1 MPIRKSSDRPEVL
14 VAGAGASG
22 CVAAICLA
30 RRGIHVTLIDK
41 NKEPA
46 RKIRV
51 TGNGR
56 CNLTNLFQDRTCWY
70 SEGGEDLME
79 PLKKFGAKDLMGFF
93 EDMGV
98 RFHDRQGYVYPRT
111 DQASVITDTLISQ
124 ISSLPVTF
132 LGETAVTDISR
143 RSRQGKKPFL
153 VRAGDKK
160 LSADYVILSCGG
172 LAGPSLGCSGDGYL
186 LARSLGHSLIPPVP
200 ALTPL
205 PGDRKRLKSAAG
217 VRCRAAACAL
227 VEGKEIRREEGEMQ
241 FTENTISGIPVF
253 QISRILTRALSEGKR
268 CRLKVDFLPELEGEA
283 LEKETAF
290 RMGMDEGLT
299 LQEVFS
305 GLVHPGLLRMVLSDL
320 GLQSEVKKR
329 KVSPEKMGEII
340 RHLKDCTFPV
350 EKSGGF
356 AKAQVTAGGIPLDEI
371 DLNTFESR
379 IVPGLY
385 LIGEMLDADGICGGY
400 NLQWAMTGGYLAARS
415 ITERTDL

>member
-1 MPIRKSSDRPEVL
+1 MPIRKRSDRPEVL

-22 CVAAICLA
+22 CIAAICLA
-30 RRGIHVTLIDK
+30 RRGLHVTLVDK

-56 CNLTNLFQDRTCWY
+56 CNLTNLFQDETCWY
-70 SEGGEDLME
+70 SESGPAFME
-79 PLKKFGAKDLMGFF
+79 PLGQFGAGELTAFF

-111 DQASVITDTLISQ
+111 DQASVIADTLISQ
-124 ISSLPVTF
+124 MSSLPITF
-132 LGETAVTDISR
+132 LGDTAVKDIFR
-143 RSRQGKKPFL
+143 RNREGEKPFL
-153 VRAGDKK
+153 VQAGDKK
-160 LSADYVILSCGG
+160 LSADCVILSCGG
-172 LAGPSLGCSGDGYL
+172 LAGPSFGCSGDGYA
-186 LARSLGHSLIPPVP
+186 LAESLGHRVISPVP

-217 VRCRAAACAL
+217 VRCRAAVCAI
-227 VEGKEIRREEGEMQ
+227 VEEKEIRREEGEMQ

-253 QISRILTRALSEGKR
+253 QISRILTRALSEGKS
-268 CRLKVDFLPELEGEA
+268 CRLKADFLPELEGET
-283 LEKETAF
+283 LEKEAAF
-290 RMGMDEGLT
+290 RMGMDDSLT

-305 GLVHPGLLRMVLSDL
+305 GLVHPSLLRMVLSDL

-329 KVSPEKMGEII
+329 KVSPEKMGEIF
-340 RHLKDCTFPV
+340 RHLKVCTFPI
-350 EKSGGF
+350 EMSGGF

-371 DLNTFESR
+371 DLHTFESR

-385 LIGEMLDADGICGGY
+385 LTGEMLDVDGICGGY